1 MKRKEKT
8 EPMNISVPLSL
19 KRRMEK
25 HPEINWSGVA
35 CKTFERQLQA
45 QDVLDQLAEKGVSE
59 EEAVE
64 RALRVQHP
72 RDILP
77 RLKS

>member
-1 MKRKEKT
+1 MKRREKT
-8 EPMNISVPLSL
+8 EHMNISVPLSL
-19 KRRMEK
+19 KRRIER

-45 QDVLDQLAEKGVSE
+45 QDVLDQLSEQGVSE

-64 RALRVQHP
+64 RALRVQHSH
-72 RDILP
+72 
-77 RLKS
+77 KVVSTAA

>member
-8 EPMNISVPLSL
+8 EHMNISVPLSL

-35 CKTFERQLQA
+35 SKTFERQLQA

-72 RDILP
+72 H
-77 RLKS
+77 KVVSKAA

>member
-1 MKRKEKT
+1 
-8 EPMNISVPLSL
+8 MNISVPLSL

-35 CKTFERQLQA
+35 CRTFERQLQA
-45 QDVLDQLAEKGVSE
+45 QGVLDQLAEEGVSE

-64 RALRVQHP
+64 RALRVQRAH
-72 RDILP
+72 
-77 RLKS
+77 KVVSKTV